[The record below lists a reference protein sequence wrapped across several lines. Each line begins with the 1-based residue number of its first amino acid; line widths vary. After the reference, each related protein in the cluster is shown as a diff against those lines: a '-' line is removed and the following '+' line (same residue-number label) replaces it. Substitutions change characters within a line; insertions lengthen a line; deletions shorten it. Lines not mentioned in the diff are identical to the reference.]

1 MWKKISI
8 QIILFSTVILLIFF
22 AYVNYFK
29 SDKKTLV
36 KELKNVEGNKLSLN
50 GKDTNENNLVKNL
63 KYSSKDNLGN
73 EYLIESESSEL
84 DLKNPDIIYM
94 KNVKAQ
100 ITMVN
105 SDPIEIFSDSAIYNN
120 KNYETNFLG
129 NVSIYYLDNKIKC
142 QKLDISIENNYAMV
156 SDDVIYE
163 NLKAKLIADRIE
175 IDLITKNSKIFMI
188 DKNKKIKILNK

>member
-63 KYSSKDNLGN
+63 KYSFESLLRKLALLLVSKA
-73 EYLIESESSEL
+73 I
-84 DLKNPDIIYM
+84 KM
-94 KNVKAQ
+94 
-100 ITMVN
+100 M
-105 SDPIEIFSDSAIYNN
+105 SAS
-120 KNYETNFLG
+120 TLFLT
-129 NVSIYYLDNKIKC
+129 SF
-142 QKLDISIENNYAMV
+142 
-156 SDDVIYE
+156 
-163 NLKAKLIADRIE
+163 
-175 IDLITKNSKIFMI
+175 T
-188 DKNKKIKILNK
+188 